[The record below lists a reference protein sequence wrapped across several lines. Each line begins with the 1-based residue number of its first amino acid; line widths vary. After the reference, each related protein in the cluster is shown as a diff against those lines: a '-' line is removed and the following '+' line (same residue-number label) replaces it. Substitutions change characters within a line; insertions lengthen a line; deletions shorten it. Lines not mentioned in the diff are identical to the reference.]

1 MAVILVGMPILLD
14 LCLPEESEATTPAIK
29 TGIIASTNDTLRVDR
44 NKATTLIVHK
54 VRIRSH
60 VCVVQS

>member
-1 MAVILVGMPILLD
+1 MALMAVILVGMPILLD

-44 NKATTLIVHK
+44 TKP
-54 VRIRSH
+54 RP
-60 VCVVQS
+60 